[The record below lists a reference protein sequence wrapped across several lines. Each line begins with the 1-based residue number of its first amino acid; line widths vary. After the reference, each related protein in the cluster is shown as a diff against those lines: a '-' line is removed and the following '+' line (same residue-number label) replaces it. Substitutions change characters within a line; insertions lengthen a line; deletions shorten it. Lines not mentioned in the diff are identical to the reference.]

1 MKTIEDCVR
10 EIEINE
16 SNEDQ
21 VNESF
26 LEFAR
31 VGIELTLL
39 ASIIALYAKSLK
51 DIVNGENGMIEIA
64 NKLRED
70 VKISRIC
77 KKLAKDEEIKKFLS
91 SKDNVKKADWEQLVA
106 SKLNEKESQYLLA
119 MTKEE
124 VEGYVKK

>member
-1 MKTIEDCVR
+1 MRTIEDCVK
-10 EIEINE
+10 EIEIHE

-21 VNESF
+21 INENF

-51 DIVNGENGMIEIA
+51 NIVNGENGMIEIA

-91 SKDNVKKADWEQLVA
+91 SKENVKKTDWEQLVA

>member
-1 MKTIEDCVR
+1 MRTIEDFVKET
-10 EIEINE
+10 EIHE

-21 VNESF
+21 INENF

-51 DIVNGENGMIEIA
+51 NIVNGENGMIEIA

-91 SKDNVKKADWEQLVA
+91 SKENVKKTDWEQLVA